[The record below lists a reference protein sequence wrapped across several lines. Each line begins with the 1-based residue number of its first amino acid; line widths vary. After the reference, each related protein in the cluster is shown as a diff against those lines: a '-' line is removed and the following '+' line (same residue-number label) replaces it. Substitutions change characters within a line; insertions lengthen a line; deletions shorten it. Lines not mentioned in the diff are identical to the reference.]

1 METKIIL
8 SLIFLL
14 ISCSVILAQT
24 DSNKGLVLTG
34 KISGGSSSSG
44 GTLHT
49 SDASLS
55 LKLTNTGKNPIILIL
70 PYLEFGKW
78 QSTLKWAGY
87 NLDGKKLSYS
97 IEDVGLTVE
106 ELKDLAKNLDREKP
120 PQNLTYILEP
130 GEFFEFADSF
140 EKKVN
145 AEEDKILFLTEGIIE
160 YKISLVKY
168 HPDPDLLEKLQ
179 KKWQKYG
186 YLPVDK
192 NGDFSMSFEYPNK

>member
-1 METKIIL
+1 MKTKIIIL
-8 SLIFLL
+8 QVLL
-14 ISCSVILAQT
+14 VLGCSTVFAQT
-24 DSNKGLVLTG
+24 DNNKGLVLTG
-34 KISGGSSSSG
+34 KISGGSTSSG

-55 LKLTNTGKNPIILIL
+55 LKLTNTGKKPIILIL

-78 QSTLKWAGY
+78 QSTLKWSGY
-87 NLDGKKLSYS
+87 NLNGKKLSYS
-97 IEDVGLTVE
+97 IKDGGLTVE

-120 PQNLTYILEP
+120 PQNLTYIMEP

-145 AEEDKILFLTEGIIE
+145 AEEDTILFLTEGIIE

-179 KKWQKYG
+179 KRWQKYG